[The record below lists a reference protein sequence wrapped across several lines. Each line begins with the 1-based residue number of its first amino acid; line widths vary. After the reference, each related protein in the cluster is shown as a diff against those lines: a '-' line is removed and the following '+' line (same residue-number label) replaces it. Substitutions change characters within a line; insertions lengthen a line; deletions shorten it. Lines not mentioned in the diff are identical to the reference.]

1 MRKKIIIIFL
11 SAVFL
16 RLFFGVFWYINDR
29 PFYNASGDGPSYIQT
44 ANNLVEK
51 GIWSSD
57 PDNNPKPDNFR
68 TPAYP
73 LFLSVFLKFNIPFDY
88 IAIIQG
94 ILMAVSAVLIYF
106 LGRRLFNESVAFW
119 TGFIFAIHPYLASSF
134 VSSAILT
141 EVFAVFL
148 LIISFFGLA
157 IYIKERE
164 NKFLV
169 IGSVFL
175 ALAALTKPQFL
186 IFLFFM
192 PIAALLSKDKFLIK
206 TKKVLLCFLIYFI
219 LISPW
224 LYYNFFVLKVHQF
237 SSVPSVSVYIIA
249 GYFQES
255 LKGGH
260 GQQFNDFTFEQAKR
274 ITSSN
279 NDAQLFEPHNAKTL
293 AKLGTDFIK
302 TKLFS
307 FAYYHIT
314 RIPRIFYH
322 DTTVETLS
330 GDLNGSQNLKPGEMD
345 INVIKNIWKGN
356 FSAAKTDLLQHPSWF
371 LSLFLKAITL
381 LLAILAIINFFLVW
395 KFTGQISQVSLFFLL
410 FIISFGAMASPVG
423 QQRYRVPIE
432 PFILILAFDSIK
444 LIYQKSKS
452 FLWQK

>member
-16 RLFFGVFWYINDR
+16 RLFFGVLWYVNDR
-29 PFYNASGDGPSYIQT
+29 PLYNASGDGPSYIQT
-44 ANNLVEK
+44 AKNFTEK

-57 PDNNPKPDNFR
+57 PSSNPKPDNFR
-68 TPAYP
+68 TPIYP
-73 LFLSVFLKFNIPFDY
+73 LFLSFFLKLNIPFDY
-88 IAIIQG
+88 IAMIQG
-94 ILMAVSAVLIYF
+94 LLMAVSAALIYF

-119 TGFIFAIHPYLASSF
+119 AGFIFAVHPYLASSF

-157 IYIKERE
+157 VYIKEE
-164 NKFLV
+164 EKKFLI

-186 IFLFFM
+186 IFSFF
-192 PIAALLSKDKFLIK
+192 ILVAIFLSGDKFLLKIK
-206 TKKVLLCFLIYFI
+206 KIILCFLIYFI

-224 LYYNFFVLKVHQF
+224 LYYNFFVLKVPQF
-237 SSVPSVSVYIIA
+237 SSVPSVSAYIIA

-260 GQQFNDFTFEQAKR
+260 GLQFNDFTFEQAKK
-274 ITSSN
+274 ITNSDY
-279 NDAQLFEPHNAKTL
+279 DAQLFEPHNAEKL
-293 AKLGTDFIK
+293 AKLGTAFIK

-314 RIPRIFYH
+314 HIPRIFYH
-322 DTTVETLS
+322 DTTVETLA
-330 GDLNGSQNLKPGEMD
+330 GDLNNPQNLKPGEID
-345 INVIKNIWKGN
+345 INVIKNIWKGD
-356 FSAAKTDLLQHPSWF
+356 FSAAKTDLSRHPLWF
-371 LSLFLKAITL
+371 LSLLLKATTL
-381 LLAILAIINFFLVW
+381 LLAVLAIMNFFLVR
-395 KFTGQISQVSLFFLL
+395 KFTGQISKVSLFFLL
-410 FIISFGAMASPVG
+410 FIVSFGVMASPVG

-432 PFILILAFDSIK
+432 PFIFILAFDSIR
-444 LIYQKSKS
+444 LIYQKFK
-452 FLWQK
+452 